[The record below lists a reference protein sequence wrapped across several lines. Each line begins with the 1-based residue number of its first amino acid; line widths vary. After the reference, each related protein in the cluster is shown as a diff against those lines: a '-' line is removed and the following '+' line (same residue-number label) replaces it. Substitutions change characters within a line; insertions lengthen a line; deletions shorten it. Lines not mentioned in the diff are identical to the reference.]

1 MYWNRFRDIEC
12 LPAQNDDFKLVVNY
26 LDEQYRLGLG
36 DALKEPQAGQGTE
49 QSSGR
54 ARSPIRHIKKRPLE
68 FYKNPSSGELPYLF
82 EAEVDL
88 SAIDE
93 RFGDKTLTNY
103 EWTRVY
109 VVRVREDKANDE
121 SNNFSDGYGWYVLD
135 GESTVLHGLNAKF
148 GGIKIDDLESVN
160 EYLDFFCSFLCA
172 GEGLFALIQHET
184 DLRDLVNTGE
194 LFEADLNERRRY
206 AVFGDVQKYIK
217 QPWHEV
223 EMALKKKLD
232 ELKERQPDFSSQGAI
247 GERVD
252 SVATD
257 SRAEKTKI
265 LRGLVLYGKAVL
277 KSSFELTESGMV
289 TMRDDQEFLRDL
301 PVRRHTTLRHKRSGL
316 IRFTKSASRK
326 LIPAAEFKE
335 YVLKATGVASFYNV
349 LIAENV
355 KFDPA
360 DRVSGLECLDVHFL
374 GAVTFDHCH
383 VTAVFRFEDC
393 KFLGGVRAPGTIFS
407 SQVSF
412 KKSEAFILPE
422 MPNQKTLND
431 EEFKWADECEEDY
444 PVALKLDHARID
456 GSFSLERFTAH
467 GSVSC
472 RHLTARSDA
481 SFCGLQVVPLVGKN
495 DDQVKKEEGKP
506 YKAARANCT
515 VVLDLQRS
523 SFAGS
528 LNLGI
533 WTDSVKG
540 VRGARGFDDADTP
553 KRRRVTV
560 CGDCRFNTMSIG
572 KSLIIEG
579 LAVVRPKEEVVDLS
593 SFGRGKDHKTLFM
606 SGMTVRGNIQSWEYD
621 SWDPT
626 NNTISPPL
634 VVAGSIDLKWSVIDG
649 YVDLRMSQIERSM
662 DCGGVSAAWL
672 TLEPSRIEDVWQNDE
687 ARQKT
692 DEVSWAQYSILDQSY
707 LSSPVGN
714 ATVGWANSFLRRMSV
729 IQEDL
734 KLTNAIMPGG
744 VTLTGTTIG
753 GTVDVRLGAQ
763 LGQIKAL
770 PALGIHTTFEK
781 DKAGQFCLTGR
792 HVVMQRTS
800 MGSLSIRN
808 STIAGPVSLWGTQLG
823 GKNPPAQGDA
833 PKPVIDIATS
843 DLKGGL
849 YLHARSNWE
858 GQQAAS
864 ELLSKGKLWCDSK
877 DVSTDW
883 IDHQGRQASRNNFTA
898 GAKAYFWQTIPDV
911 FKTTV
916 NGDVHILAA
925 DIRADLDL
933 TNTQVNGRIRLNDSH
948 VRCDVRAVACL
959 QELDTKFEAPDS
971 EQKAALLTELQTK
984 CFHFEFQS
992 LRCDG
997 DLMLAGLVTAGDVDG
1012 RNAVVRGHVEF
1023 VCDQSVIAQGLR
1035 NSTKQKVEEMG
1046 SASIKGNLDLCGC
1059 EIGLLRI
1066 DGQSFQTTANKIDLA
1081 RVTVATLK
1089 ILSLPQQINLQSIKV
1104 GHWEVQNENDLGLLN
1119 ATEPYDSWA
1128 YKSLENSR
1136 AAEGKDEDADKVHRN
1151 KNWRELDEKFGYEKE
1166 SLSFTAHPVLR
1177 SIASLCMVSAVGPL
1191 IIPWGSCAQAA
1202 TLFLIG
1208 LMLFFVTSSNY
1219 CFGIG
1224 WS

>member
-93 RFGDKTLTNY
+93 RFGDKILTNY
-103 EWTRVY
+103 EWARVY

-172 GEGLFALIQHET
+172 GEGLFALIQQET

-232 ELKERQPDFSSQGAI
+232 ELKEWQPDFSSQGAI
-247 GERVD
+247 GECVD

-257 SRAEKTKI
+257 SRAGKTKI
-265 LRGLVLYGKAVL
+265 LCGLVLYGKAVL

-593 SFGRGKDHKTLFM
+593 SFGRGKDYKTLFM

-714 ATVGWANSFLRRMSV
+714 ATADWANSFLRRMSV

-781 DKAGQFCLTGR
+781 DKAGKFCLTGR

-883 IDHQGRQASRNNFTA
+883 IDHQGRPASRNNFTA
-898 GAKAYFWQTIPDV
+898 GAKAYFWQTV
-911 FKTTV
+911 RTCF
-916 NGDVHILAA
+916 
-925 DIRADLDL
+925 
-933 TNTQVNGRIRLNDSH
+933 IRLCAAMWISWLPTFVPTWIDEHQRLWKDSPERH
-948 VRCDVRAVACL
+948 
-959 QELDTKFEAPDS
+959 
-971 EQKAALLTELQTK
+971 
-984 CFHFEFQS
+984 
-992 LRCDG
+992 
-997 DLMLAGLVTAGDVDG
+997 
-1012 RNAVVRGHVEF
+1012 
-1023 VCDQSVIAQGLR
+1023 
-1035 NSTKQKVEEMG
+1035 
-1046 SASIKGNLDLCGC
+1046 
-1059 EIGLLRI
+1059 
-1066 DGQSFQTTANKIDLA
+1066 
-1081 RVTVATLK
+1081 
-1089 ILSLPQQINLQSIKV
+1089 
-1104 GHWEVQNENDLGLLN
+1104 
-1119 ATEPYDSWA
+1119 
-1128 YKSLENSR
+1128 
-1136 AAEGKDEDADKVHRN
+1136 
-1151 KNWRELDEKFGYEKE
+1151 
-1166 SLSFTAHPVLR
+1166 
-1177 SIASLCMVSAVGPL
+1177 
-1191 IIPWGSCAQAA
+1191 SCQ
-1202 TLFLIG
+1202 
-1208 LMLFFVTSSNY
+1208 M
-1219 CFGIG
+1219 
-1224 WS
+1224 